1 MSQLKGFANVVF
13 PTSDLQSSIASW
25 TAVLGQEPAF
35 QGDDIAVFTGQG
47 VDIGVSSAP
56 WVDHPL
62 VFWKVD
68 DIEEAHRELV
78 ERGATMAEVADGS
91 LRELGTAPVTNG
103 DPETGIVTV
112 PGGKLAVFKT
122 ADGSLLAL
130 NQAVPMDWGA

>member
-1 MSQLKGFANVVF
+1 MWFSFERSLVG
-13 PTSDLQSSIASW
+13 SSEASHDGPS
-25 TAVLGQEPAF
+25 TFGNHAGSYTTT
-35 QGDDIAVFTGQG
+35 GDVT
-47 VDIGVSSAP
+47 
-56 WVDHPL
+56 
-62 VFWKVD
+62 
-68 DIEEAHRELV
+68 
-78 ERGATMAEVADGS
+78 VADGS